1 MLPARIALHV
11 LFVLLFPVFLIALP
25 NSIAY
30 AACTESGTFLVC
42 EDWDSGTPPTCAPS
56 SCTGSTACCPTG
68 TWPWKGGPAWNGW
81 APQNYGSGQCGELT
95 TTRAHSGTRSLL
107 QKKRAGSTDTVDL
120 RYSFSPSK
128 VIHIRF
134 YLYLPRATAS
144 AIGGPGQ
151 HFIFL
156 EMMNAAECTL
166 DFQVCG
172 EQVGSNY
179 YDCDIG
185 NLLLVHSYNPE
196 IMIANNMAPRG
207 RRNYFYLKDHPDEWI
222 LVEWRVDLN
231 NNTTSLWINEVQQ
244 VDNYPITFDF
254 TSAGLVEI
262 SGFTLNTTNAF
273 EYYIDDF
280 VVSTSYIGP
289 RRSGSADST
298 PPTTSGHSPSKN
310 ATGVPAATNISLH
323 VLDSGDGV
331 DRSSIAM
338 TVNGQTVTPTIT
350 GTPADYTVFY
360 NPPTDFSAGQ
370 TVTVTVDARD
380 LHNPPNVM
388 ARDTYR
394 FTIAADT
401 TPPAAPTGVKVNV
414 Q

>member
-1 MLPARIALHV
+1 MLPDRIASRFGFAALPLI
-11 LFVLLFPVFLIALP
+11 LFVAL
-25 NSIAY
+25 NVYNAY
-30 AACTESGTFLVC
+30 AVCTEPGNFLVC
-42 EDWDSGTPPTCAPS
+42 EDWDAGTPPTCSPTTCSGS
-56 SCTGSTACCPTG
+56 SACCPTG
-68 TWPWKGGPAWNGW
+68 TWPWRGGPAWNGW
-81 APQNYGSGQCGELT
+81 VPQNYGTGQCGELT
-95 TTRAHSGTRSLL
+95 TARAHSAPRSLL
-107 QKKRAGSTDTVDL
+107 QKKRVGSTDTVDL
-120 RYSFSPSK
+120 RYAFPDSK

-134 YLYLPRATAS
+134 YLYLPRATAT

-207 RRNYFYLKDHPDEWI
+207 SRKYFYLRDHPDEWI

-231 NNTTSLWINEVQQ
+231 NNTTSLWINEIQQ
-244 VDNYPITFDF
+244 INNYPIDF
-254 TSAGLVEI
+254 SFSSAGQIEI
-262 SGFTLNTTNAF
+262 SGFTLNTSNAF

-289 RRSGSADST
+289 RRESEVDTSA
-298 PPTTSGHSPSKN
+298 PTTSGHSPAKN
-310 ATGVPAATNISLH
+310 ATGVPANTNISLH

-331 DRSSIAM
+331 NRSSIVM

-350 GTPADYTVFY
+350 GSPADYTVSY
-360 NPPTDFSAGQ
+360 NPPVDFSPGQ
-370 TVTVTVDARD
+370 TVTVTLDASD

-388 ARDTYR
+388 PKESYS
-394 FTIAADT
+394 FTVAADT
-401 TPPAAPTGVKVNV
+401 KPPAAPKSLRVNV